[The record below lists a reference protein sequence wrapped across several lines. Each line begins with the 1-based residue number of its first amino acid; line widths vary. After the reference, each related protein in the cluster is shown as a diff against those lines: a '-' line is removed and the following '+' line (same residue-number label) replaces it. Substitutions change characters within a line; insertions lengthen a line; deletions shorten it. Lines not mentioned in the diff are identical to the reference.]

1 MTQIAHGG
9 SVGAVGLTGGSEV
22 SSTVLP
28 FLLRG
33 VNFLGIESL
42 MCPKEPRAETWRRV
56 ARDLP
61 MDKLWT
67 MVEIHGLDDLPR
79 LGKEILSGRVRGRTV
94 IKIA

>member
-1 MTQIAHGG
+1 
-9 SVGAVGLTGGSEV
+9 
-22 SSTVLP
+22 VLP

-33 VNFLGIESL
+33 VDFLGIESV
-42 MCPKEPRAETWRRV
+42 MCPKEPRAETRRRV

-67 MVEIHGLDDLPR
+67 MVEIHGLENLPR
-79 LGKEILSGRVRGRTV
+79 LGKETLSGRVRGRTV